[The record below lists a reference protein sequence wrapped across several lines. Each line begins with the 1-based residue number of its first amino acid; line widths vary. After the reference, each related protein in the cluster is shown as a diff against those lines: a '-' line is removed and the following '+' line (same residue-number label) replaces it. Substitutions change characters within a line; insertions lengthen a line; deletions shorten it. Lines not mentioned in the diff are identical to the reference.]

1 MPVIVP
7 VFMGALRRADAM
19 AMALEARG
27 FSRQAARTTFLRS
40 RFAARDVVAATLI
53 VSVVMVYVW
62 ASVHGYGRLRGR

>member
-1 MPVIVP
+1 
-7 VFMGALRRADAM
+7 MGALRRADAM

-40 RFAARDVVAATLI
+40 RFSARDMIVATVIVCVV
-53 VSVVMVYVW
+53 VVYVL